1 MSSGLRLNAH
11 ARSSQ
16 HATVQTTARSC
27 TAEEAGKQHSTAESA
42 YVGREIIP
50 YGFTGRAVGVAIRL
64 LIKPGHKLI
73 HSHTH
78 IPLTRVAVP
87 RATPTP
93 RYRISISCLAA
104 LYLTKNK
111 KSIERA
117 TSTKTTAEVLI
128 EAGDT

>member
-78 IPLTRVAVP
+78 TPHPCGRAACDSDSPLSYIDIVPCGFIPH
-87 RATPTP
+87 
-93 RYRISISCLAA
+93 
-104 LYLTKNK
+104 K
-111 KSIERA
+111 K
-117 TSTKTTAEVLI
+117 
-128 EAGDT
+128 